1 MSCVAIAG
9 LCLRPR
15 LWTWMVLYI
24 VLRSLLLATVEA
36 PEARY
41 TLEFFPIFFVLG
53 GIAVGRVHAAV
64 TSHNSSAARVPWL
77 RWPR

>member
-1 MSCVAIAG
+1 
-9 LCLRPR
+9 
-15 LWTWMVLYI
+15 MVLYI

-64 TSHNSSAARVPWL
+64 TSHNSSAARVP
-77 RWPR
+77 